1 MVREEAFALISSQ
14 ITPGTGGSPAVA
26 TSEIKPMIV
35 PVGIVLNIQPQ
46 IGDDGTITLAVNPSI
61 SEVVSERTFNAP
73 GLGSGSGG
81 STTLPVV
88 DRRDLDTV
96 VNMHSGET
104 LVLAGIIRSR
114 EQNGQSGVPWI
125 RNIPLLGKLFSSS
138 QKTGS
143 RTELAIFITPTLVE
157 DAGQIAEVAKADEA
171 RMAKATAE
179 PQVDHRKP

>member
-1 MVREEAFALISSQ
+1 MFLLHNAIVVEPRSAAARSVAGVWESRFGLAAAQVVAMKSRTRSAKRSGSSRCGKWPAPSNSSTRHPGIDFCALIACH
-14 ITPGTGGSPAVA
+14 G
-26 TSEIKPMIV
+26 
-35 PVGIVLNIQPQ
+35 
-46 IGDDGTITLAVNPSI
+46 
-61 SEVVSERTFNAP
+61 
-73 GLGSGSGG
+73 
-81 STTLPVV
+81 
-88 DRRDLDTV
+88 
-96 VNMHSGET
+96 
-104 LVLAGIIRSR
+104 GIIRSR